1 MPTHV
6 YRPLRNPP
14 TWWDRLMVHPLDT
27 TVALVALVFS
37 LLLALSVVFTDFK
50 PSSSLEDMP
59 TYICAAIAVAFAAG
73 GTLVLVGLNWMGE
86 EVSRG
91 WALERFG
98 WLLSAGGFIG
108 YAIAVSWHHPASV
121 FSWGIPSALALG
133 ALLRFWSIILIERS
147 TRRTIEEVRRRMI

>member
-1 MPTHV
+1 
-6 YRPLRNPP
+6 
-14 TWWDRLMVHPLDT
+14 MVHPLDT

-37 LLLALSVVFTDFK
+37 LLLALSVVFDDFK

-59 TYICAAIAVAFAAG
+59 TYICAAMALAFAAG

-98 WLLSAGGFIG
+98 WLLAAGGFIG
-108 YAIAVSWHHPASV
+108 YAIAVSWHHPSSV
-121 FSWGIPSALALG
+121 FSWGIPTALALG
-133 ALLRFWSIILIERS
+133 SLLRFWSIILIERS
-147 TRRTIEEVRRRMI
+147 TRRTIAEVRRRMI